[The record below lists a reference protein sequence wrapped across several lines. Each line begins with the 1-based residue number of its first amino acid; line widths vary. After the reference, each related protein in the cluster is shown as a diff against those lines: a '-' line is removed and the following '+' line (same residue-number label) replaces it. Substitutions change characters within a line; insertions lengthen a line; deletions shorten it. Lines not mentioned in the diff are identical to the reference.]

1 MSPMLLLTITLIISL
16 INESNSQI
24 SCTNANEATTTA
36 GNLII
41 YSALCAD
48 DNMIYI
54 DITYADYN
62 NNWFGVVF
70 SENMFGDALIYT
82 TGKSDETTRSEALY
96 AYINAAASSRA
107 NGVIYQPND
116 NWIEHF
122 TDNTNGIRVIY
133 KKPLSFFPWDLSTST
148 IKIGYAIGSGLTLD
162 YHGHG
167 LTYRNDGGS
176 PSILQFTGT
185 TATDSPDTTS
195 TPTTG
200 TPTTTTTTTTTTTAT
215 GSKGCDIQN
224 LVPATTIMDDF
235 TITLFINCDDNTV
248 TVTIKYSHYNNNWFG
263 IVFSNNMLGNA
274 LIYTTGKSDE

>member
-133 KKPLSFFPWDLSTST
+133 KKSLSDTPWNISTST
-148 IKIGYAIGSGLTLD
+148 IKIGYAIGSGLTLN
-162 YHGHG
+162 YHGYNG
-167 LTYRNDGGS
+167 LTDRNDVGS
-176 PSILQFTGT
+176 PSILQFGSSAVQQNNFEQAYSLDFSS
-185 TATDSPDTTS
+185 TA
-195 TPTTG
+195 
-200 TPTTTTTTTTTTTAT
+200 AT
-215 GSKGCDIQN
+215 GSPETEIYILSQ
-224 LVPATTIMDDF
+224 
-235 TITLFINCDDNTV
+235 
-248 TVTIKYSHYNNNWFG
+248 SHISKIAFG
-263 IVFSNNMLGNA
+263 FSNFFFFILV
-274 LIYTTGKSDE
+274 LCVLF